1 MQALA
6 DRDLLAI
13 QEMRDAVKRAN
24 EAQAKYMSYTQEQVD
39 KIVKAVADAA
49 YAESWELAVMAV
61 EETGMGVAE
70 HKKIKN
76 EVGSRDVYESI
87 KNEKTVGIIRED
99 REKKVTEIAAPFGVV
114 AAIIPTTNPT
124 STAFFKTLIALKT
137 RNAIVVSPHPYAVR
151 CTIAALKVCEKAAV
165 EAGAPEGLIGWL
177 SHASMEATQA
187 LMKHKDI
194 HLILAT
200 GGGGLVKAAYSSGKP
215 AYGVGPGN
223 VPVYIEKTANIGRA
237 VSQIVDSKSFD
248 YGTICATE
256 QAMVVDTNVYD
267 LVVRELRNNGA
278 YLLSS
283 EEKAR
288 MEKVISPVPGKVNPK
303 IVGRSPQVIA
313 GLAGIE
319 IDDSVRIFVAEE
331 TKVGRDVPFSLEKLS
346 PVFALYKAE
355 SREQARELCSRL
367 LDLGGRG
374 HSLSIHTEDEGTARE
389 FALSMPV
396 SRILVNTL
404 SSVGAVGGTTGLAPS
419 MTLGCGTFGGNIT
432 SDNITA
438 RHLLNI
444 KRMAYGIK
452 DVTIPKK
459 GSAVQP
465 ETVKTAQSNETKK
478 IVEDVI
484 SSMGKSGQVDA
495 EEVSAL
501 VSKILEQYNK

>member
-1 MQALA
+1 MTAVI

-13 QEMRDAVKRAN
+13 QEMREAVRKAK
-24 EAQAKYMSYTQEQVD
+24 EAQLRYLSYSQEQVD
-39 KIVKAVADAA
+39 HIVKAVADAA
-49 YAESWELAVMAV
+49 YAKSYELAVMAV

-76 EVGSRDVYESI
+76 EVGSKAVYESI
-87 KNEKTVGIIRED
+87 KDEKTVGVIRED
-99 REKKVTEIAAPFGVV
+99 AEKKIVEIAAPFGVV

-137 RNAIVVSPHPYAVR
+137 RNAIVVSPHPYAVK
-151 CTIAALKVCEKAAV
+151 CTVEALKICEKAAV

-177 SHASMEATQA
+177 SYASMEATQS
-187 LMKHKDI
+187 LMKHPDV

-223 VPVYIEKTANIGRA
+223 VPVYIEKTANVEKA
-237 VSQIVDSKSFD
+237 VSMIVDSKSFD

-256 QAMVVDTNVYD
+256 QAIIVDKNILSIT
-267 LVVRELRNNGA
+267 LQELKRNGA
-278 YLLSS
+278 YLLSQ
-283 EEKAR
+283 EEKIR

-303 IVGRSPQVIA
+303 IVGKSPAFIA
-313 GLAGIE
+313 NLAGID
-319 IDDSVRIFVAEE
+319 IDDSVRLFVAEE
-331 TKVGRDVPFSLEKLS
+331 SKIGKDIPFSLEKLS
-346 PVFALYKAE
+346 PIFALYTAE
-355 SREQARELCSRL
+355 NKNEAKQLCSRL

-374 HSLSIHTEDEGTARE
+374 HSLSIHTEDDKVARE
-389 FALSMPV
+389 FAVDMPV

-419 MTLGCGTFGGNIT
+419 MTLGCGSFGGNIT

-452 DVTIPKK
+452 EISIQRRGTSQASSGLKASNTDTEQV
-459 GSAVQP
+459 
-465 ETVKTAQSNETKK
+465 VKS
-478 IVEDVI
+478 VI
-484 SSMGKSGQVDA
+484 ASMGKSGQVDVKEVA
-495 EEVSAL
+495 EL
-501 VSKILEQYNK
+501 VNKVIEQYSK